1 MEGGLGGGNELIW
14 ELGELGEGG
23 EGEGEGEVIV
33 RMRGEEGS

>member
-1 MEGGLGGGNELIW
+1 MGHGAGNELIW
-14 ELGELGEGG
+14 ELGEQGEGG